1 MKNKLK
7 VVEALSMVV
16 QIGLNMI
23 VSIFLCL
30 ALGLYIDKHFGTSLT
45 VFFLVFGIISGYCG
59 VYSTFKTLIERS
71 TKDADAL
78 YAGLGMPEEEAGRD
92 VPENENGMNTGCDIS
107 GDRIEDDGFEGD
119 EAEAVGDEQRP

>member
-16 QIGLNMI
+16 QIGLNML

-30 ALGLYIDKHFGTSLT
+30 AVGLYIDKHFGTSLT
-45 VFFLVFGIISGYCG
+45 IFFLVFGIISGYCG
-59 VYSTFKTLIERS
+59 AYSTFKTLIERS

-78 YAGLGMPEEEAGRD
+78 YAEL
-92 VPENENGMNTGCDIS
+92 DIS
-107 GDRIEDDGFEGD
+107 EDDGFEDD